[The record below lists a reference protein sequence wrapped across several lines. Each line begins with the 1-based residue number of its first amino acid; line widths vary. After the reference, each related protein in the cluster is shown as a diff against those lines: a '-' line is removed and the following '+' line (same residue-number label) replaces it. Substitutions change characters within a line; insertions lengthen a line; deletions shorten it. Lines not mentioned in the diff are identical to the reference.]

1 MRSRGF
7 PLARQR
13 AAEFAREG
21 GRFVLD
27 REIDPDDDR
36 AVHMIV
42 AKRRRFEAAAVE
54 PFAHPCHLRR
64 EIAIG
69 GADFSGVNVHACLR
83 SMPATV
89 GWGEAAVFNMSL
101 MCDCAYDRRWNHRA

>member
-69 GADFSGVNVHACLR
+69 GADFRWCERSRLPPLHASHR
-83 SMPATV
+83 

-101 MCDCAYDRRWNHRA
+101 MCD

>member
-54 PFAHPCHLRR
+54 PFAHPCHLRPDL
-64 EIAIG
+64 AIG
-69 GADFSGVNVHACLR
+69 GADFGGLDVHACLPPT
-83 SMPATV
+83 PAPV
-89 GWGEAAVFNMSL
+89 GGAPGPLLYTEFHV
-101 MCDCAYDRRWNHRA
+101 R